1 MAAAWLISSTTETGS
16 HSGVQRILTVRAP
29 TWRHTRQVVA
39 RWPMCH
45 GDRMQA
51 WRDRRSGKSIN
62 SKAGKTADAKGP
74 SSEPACE
81 AKRVFRGQECCK
93 SFASRSQLNTH
104 ANARPSRASGWV
116 ILLAVS
122 AEAVQKL
129 TLQVHRK
136 QRPRARKVQ
145 VIPATFPS
153 ILSNRPF
160 LAAPCVPAVLNCH

>member
-129 TLQVHRK
+129 TLPSPPK
-136 QRPRARKVQ
+136 AASPGAKGPSDPSDLS
-145 VIPATFPS
+145 INSFKPA
-153 ILSNRPF
+153 LSCSSLCACRS
-160 LAAPCVPAVLNCH
+160 